1 MTSATLTRS
10 GRARTSVD
18 STIVTTRKAA
28 GTPLRT
34 QPAPRGITR
43 PTGRPIGQTSPA
55 GRADAPMPGV
65 APTSTRCGEAVGRRG
80 SKRPASAVDARR
92 RATALGVL
100 AGLALAVSVWVIGIV
115 GNNYA
120 ESQTPSPTSTQVTHV
135 RAGDSLSTIAA
146 RVAPDVPRQVVI
158 DEILELNDLE
168 SSGLRVGQPLLT
180 PAYR

>member
-1 MTSATLTRS
+1 
-10 GRARTSVD
+10 
-18 STIVTTRKAA
+18 
-28 GTPLRT
+28 
-34 QPAPRGITR
+34 
-43 PTGRPIGQTSPA
+43 
-55 GRADAPMPGV
+55 
-65 APTSTRCGEAVGRRG
+65 
-80 SKRPASAVDARR
+80 KRPASAVYARR